1 MRILKYKII
10 QICKSGNK
18 QIYMQKNIDAKNVK
32 DYVKKVN
39 IYIYISNRNVNKEKQ
54 IYIEMSIN
62 I

>member
-39 IYIYISNRNVNKEKQ
+39 IYIYLQQKR
-54 IYIEMSIN
+54 
-62 I
+62 

>member
-18 QIYMQKNIDAKNVK
+18 QIYMQKNIDVKNVK